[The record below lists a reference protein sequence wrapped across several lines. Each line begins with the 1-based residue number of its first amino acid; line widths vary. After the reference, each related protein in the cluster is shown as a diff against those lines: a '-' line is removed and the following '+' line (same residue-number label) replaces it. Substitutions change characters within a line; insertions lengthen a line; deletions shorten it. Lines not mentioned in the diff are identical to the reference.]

1 MGGILENL
9 VNIGTIIGTHHLIG
23 TVKVNSIFQ
32 EIDLIVGEKVLIEKK
47 DIRKILTIKDIKRL
61 NDRKLLINFYEI
73 NGIDQAKEINGYQ
86 IKIRRN
92 LLPEKDS
99 DEFYFTDLLG
109 LQVYDNGTKIGDIL
123 DVLET
128 AAHNILI
135 VIDENEKE
143 ILIPIVEEFVKEID
157 FKSGKIN
164 VNLIEGMRE

>member
-109 LQVYDNGTKIGDIL
+109 LQVYDNGTKIGDVL

-128 AAHNILI
+128 SAHNILI

>member
-1 MGGILENL
+1 MENL

-109 LQVYDNGTKIGDIL
+109 LQVYDNGTKIGDVL

-157 FKSGKIN
+157 FKSDKIN

>member
-1 MGGILENL
+1 MENL

-109 LQVYDNGTKIGDIL
+109 LQVYDNGTKIGDVL

-128 AAHNILI
+128 SAHNILI

>member
-1 MGGILENL
+1 M
-9 VNIGTIIGTHHLIG
+9 
-23 TVKVNSIFQ
+23 
-32 EIDLIVGEKVLIEKK
+32 
-47 DIRKILTIKDIKRL
+47 TIKDIKRL

-109 LQVYDNGTKIGDIL
+109 LQVYDNGTKIGDVL

-128 AAHNILI
+128 SAHNILI

>member
-1 MGGILENL
+1 MENL

-109 LQVYDNGTKIGDIL
+109 LQVYDNGTKIGDVL

>member
-109 LQVYDNGTKIGDIL
+109 LQVYDNGTKIGDVL

>member
-1 MGGILENL
+1 MENL

-109 LQVYDNGTKIGDIL
+109 LQVYDNGTKIGDVL

-135 VIDENEKE
+135 VIDKNEKE

-157 FKSGKIN
+157 FKSDKIN